1 MYRITNSMLNTNYL
15 RNLQTNYSNM
25 STLQNQLSSG
35 VNIDCG
41 AEDPIGASKIMSMND
56 GISANTQYSSNIKSI
71 NHLLD
76 TSDTALSETNNV
88 LSRIRDLL
96 VKSGNGTYTE
106 DEISSIKDEAVSCV
120 KELGDELNTSYSGN
134 YVFGGSKTDSKA
146 VCVDS
151 NGNMS
156 YADKNGNA
164 VSRNISGSTTT
175 LTTTLASTNPI
186 NDSTTYPMN
195 TITSITSD
203 SSGNITINYSTT
215 SASGA
220 TPVASA
226 SPVTFSPTAVPAQ
239 TLQGQLAGAGFS
251 NSATVA
257 TQVTTVIS
265 DANNAVNQIDTNLY
279 ADISEGVSVNYNV
292 SASDL
297 LEFKD
302 SSGNN
307 VNAMSILSTIIQDLG
322 TASDKTATS
331 AAKSAAIANLNGTD
345 LTQFDEVVDNFTT
358 LRSKVGTMQNRMDTA
373 GTVNDDQNYNMTA
386 SLSDIQ
392 DIDVAQK
399 EVYYSSAQTVYKASL
414 QVSSQVLKTT
424 LLDYL

>member
-146 VCVDS
+146 VYVDS

-164 VSRNISGSTTT
+164 VSRTISGSTTT
-175 LTTTLASTNPI
+175 LTTTLASTNQI

-203 SSGNITINYSTT
+203 SSGNITINYTNTLS
-215 SASGA
+215 SGA
-220 TPVASA
+220 TPTAGI
-226 SPVTFSPTAVPAQ
+226 PVTVVPPQ
-239 TLQGQLAGAGFS
+239 TVQGQLTSAGFS
-251 NSATVA
+251 NPANVASQVNTV
-257 TQVTTVIS
+257 VS
-265 DANNAVNQIDTNLY
+265 DASDAVNQIDTNLY